1 MRLWRGMTGMDKLIK
16 VSLLRI
22 VKAAEL
28 ALPFGSRA
36 KMATSVWLGK
46 F

>member
-1 MRLWRGMTGMDKLIK
+1 MTGMDKLIK

-22 VKAAEL
+22 VISAKLE
-28 ALPFGSRA
+28 LPFGFRA
-36 KMATSVWLGK
+36 KMATSVWLGE